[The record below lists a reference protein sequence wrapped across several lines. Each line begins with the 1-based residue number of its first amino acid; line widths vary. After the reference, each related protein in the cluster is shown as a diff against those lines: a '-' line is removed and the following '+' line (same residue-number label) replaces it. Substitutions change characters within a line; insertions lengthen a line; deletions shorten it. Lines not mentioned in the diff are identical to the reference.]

1 MHGPLIWWQHGCVTK
16 PGANQT
22 AAKQKGGVGAT
33 KSVVVIAAFVLISA
47 VPIIALMFTPF
58 GPGAGAAALGVIAP
72 ALGVVIGGVRRGF
85 LVMVWNIVAVGICP
99 IGLVYPALGVM
110 FVVIIGGLTGFAA
123 YRGMDAPVFTVSLLV
138 GLTMLNPPALTA
150 EQVSNGVT
158 VTPIYILSLAG
169 VTAAG
174 AVWVFLF
181 MTVVYQKLPH
191 PPHVPLHRESAMV
204 YGATLALLTGLSAAV
219 SLTWFPYS
227 LTGWV
232 ILTIYVVF
240 RPVYKGDTVVHG
252 MQRRVIDRIIGTV
265 GGVLIAAAV
274 AFVITS
280 PNALVLIGL
289 VFFVAAGS
297 RLLNGASYWQFV
309 IFLTPGVIFMTSS
322 GVHVDHVAL
331 VRLLCT
337 IIGIVMALA
346 ALEFNRRFTF
356 PWIAQSKRMEE
367 AQVAAS

>member
-1 MHGPLIWWQHGCVTK
+1 MG
-16 PGANQT
+16 T
-22 AAKQKGGVGAT
+22 A
-33 KSVVVIAAFVLISA
+33 KSVLVIAAFVLIAA
-47 VPIIALMFTPF
+47 VPIIVLMFTPF
-58 GPGAGAAALGVIAP
+58 GPGAGAASLGIIAT

-110 FVVIIGGLTGFAA
+110 FVVILGGLTGFAA
-123 YRGMDAPVFTVSLLV
+123 YRGMDAPVFMVSLLV

-158 VTPIYILSLAG
+158 VTPTYILSLTG

-174 AVWVFLF
+174 AIWMFLF
-181 MTVVYQKLPH
+181 MTAVYKKLPH
-191 PPHVPLHRESAMV
+191 PPYVPLHRESAMV
-204 YGATLALLTGLSAAV
+204 YGATLALLTGVAAAV
-219 SLTWFPYS
+219 CLTWFPYS

-232 ILTIYVVF
+232 ILTIYVIF

-252 MQRRVIDRIIGTV
+252 MHSRVIHRIIGTV

-274 AFVITS
+274 AFVVTN
-280 PNALVLIGL
+280 PNVLILIGL

-297 RLLNGASYWQFV
+297 RQLRGAPYWQFV

-346 ALEFNRRFTF
+346 ALEFNRHFTF
-356 PWIAQSKRMEE
+356 PWIAESKRMED
-367 AQVAAS
+367 ADALA